1 MQAAEIKEYL
11 GMLVDLEKQVYTQNQ
26 LIRSLKNN
34 ISSMSGKPVR
44 YELPEKEKCKTWGR
58 WLGCSIP
65 FAALMLG
72 SVCLFLFSIN
82 PSSFGNSSSP
92 MPLFGL
98 LMLFA
103 TVVFY
108 FAWTEFV
115 GAPPFEERKRIEA
128 EYDEAMAEY
137 RSATEKEER
146 RAALELQKRTLLEK
160 QLKTLMD
167 TNRQTKANLEKLYSY
182 NIIHPKYRGLIP
194 VCSLYGYFDT
204 GVCDKLEGH
213 EGAYNKYDTESRLD
227 YIICKLDDVIR
238 HLEDIK
244 DNQRQLY
251 LVIKESNK
259 KLDQLNASSRN
270 MMKQLSGIQ
279 AQGAEMN
286 ARIAQLQT
294 TSDLALYESACSR
307 QELTYLNRMNQLV
320 Y

>member
-26 LIRSLKNN
+26 LIWSLKND

-44 YELPEKEKCKTWGR
+44 YELPEKEECMTWGQ

-65 FAALMLG
+65 FAALILIG
-72 SVCLFLFSIN
+72 FALFLFFEDPSI
-82 PSSFGNSSSP
+82 FGNGSSP
-92 MPLFGL
+92 SPFFGLMMLFGTGVL
-98 LMLFA
+98 LFLG
-103 TVVFY
+103 VVFIG
-108 FAWTEFV
+108 TT
-115 GAPPFEERKRIEA
+115 PPEDRKRIEK
-128 EYDEAMAEY
+128 EYDEAMAKY
-137 RSATEKEER
+137 CSATEKEER

-160 QLKTLMD
+160 QLTTLMD

-227 YIICKLDDVIR
+227 YIICQLDDVIH

-251 LVIKESNK
+251 LAIKESNK

-270 MMKQLSGIQ
+270 MMKQLSCIQ

>member
-1 MQAAEIKEYL
+1 MQVAEIKEYL

-34 ISSMSGKPVR
+34 ISSMSGKPVC
-44 YELPEKEKCKTWGR
+44 YELPEKEECMTWGQ

-65 FAALMLG
+65 LAALMITG
-72 SVCLFLFSIN
+72 VVSFLFFED
-82 PSSFGNSSSP
+82 PSLFGNSSSP
-92 MPLFGL
+92 SPFFGL
-98 LMLFA
+98 LMLFG
-103 TVVFY
+103 TGVLLFLGMGFIGVSPS
-108 FAWTEFV
+108 ED
-115 GAPPFEERKRIEA
+115 RKRIEK

-137 RSATEKEER
+137 CSATEKEER

-160 QLKTLMD
+160 QLTTLMD
-167 TNRQTKANLEKLYSY
+167 TNRQTKENLQKLYNY

-204 GVCDKLEGH
+204 GVCTQLEGH

-227 YIICKLDDVIR
+227 YIICQLDEVIR

-244 DNQRQLY
+244 NNQYQLY
-251 LVIKESNK
+251 AAIKESNRK
-259 KLDQLNASSRN
+259 YDKLIQNTQNVMNQLN
-270 MMKQLSGIQ
+270 GIQ